1 MKEFGAIS
9 HPEAFDCTY
18 LFIPKSSVTRVCH
31 CSAGELQQ
39 VSASFILVYILKHS
53 IIKN

>member
-1 MKEFGAIS
+1 MKEFGATS

-18 LFIPKSSVTRVCH
+18 LFIPKSSVTTVCH
-31 CSAGELQQ
+31 CPAELQQ

-53 IIKN
+53 IMKN